1 LPLLKFNLVCPAPTG
16 VTEAKLN
23 EKEQKST
30 IERPSKRGRQVLR
43 EQKPITKPF
52 SLQEEHQ
59 SETVTKEKVALLCSV
74 SENRY
79 KVPEYII
86 PAPTVPLNPEK
97 IQSPEAFHTRSKTSR
112 KDQSS
117 IKPKLCT
124 VPAVQQQHSEMSG
137 STEQTPHVES
147 IALTQ
152 IKSSDIQPIPAP
164 CILMPSRSQ
173 FTQIGRLASSQTR
186 SIGIQVDLQPTS
198 DIKIM

>member
-1 LPLLKFNLVCPAPTG
+1 MCPAPTG

-30 IERPSKRGRQVLR
+30 IERPSKKRRQDLR
-43 EQKPITKPF
+43 EQNPVTKPF

-59 SETVTKEKVALLCSV
+59 SETATEEKVALQCSV
-74 SENRY
+74 SENRS
-79 KVPEYII
+79 KVPECLI
-86 PAPTVPLNPEK
+86 PAPTIPLNPEK
-97 IQSPEAFHTRSKTSR
+97 IESPEAFHTRSKTTR
-112 KDQSS
+112 KDQGS

-147 IALTQ
+147 LTFTQ

-164 CILMPSRSQ
+164 CILMPTRSQ
-173 FTQIGRLASSQTR
+173 FTPNGRLASSQTR

-198 DIKIM
+198 DIKIMSVLLQ